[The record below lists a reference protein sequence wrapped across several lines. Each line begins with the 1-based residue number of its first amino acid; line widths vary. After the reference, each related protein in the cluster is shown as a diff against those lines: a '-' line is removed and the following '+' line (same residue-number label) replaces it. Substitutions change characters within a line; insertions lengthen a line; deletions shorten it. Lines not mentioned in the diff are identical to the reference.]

1 MRISV
6 RSRAGRAGSE
16 PCSLCLGGARLHVTG
31 ILERRELAEGQRFQV
46 LVTDGRRLVLLHTP
60 ADRWELRAVYA
71 RAPSTSVS
79 SARRGG

>member
-16 PCSLCLGGARLHVTG
+16 PCSLCLGRARLHVAG
-31 ILERRELAEGQRFQV
+31 ILEHSKLAAGHRFQV
-46 LVTDGRRLVLLHTP
+46 RLSDGRRLVLLHTP

-71 RAPSTSVS
+71 PAATSVS
-79 SARRGG
+79 ATRRGG